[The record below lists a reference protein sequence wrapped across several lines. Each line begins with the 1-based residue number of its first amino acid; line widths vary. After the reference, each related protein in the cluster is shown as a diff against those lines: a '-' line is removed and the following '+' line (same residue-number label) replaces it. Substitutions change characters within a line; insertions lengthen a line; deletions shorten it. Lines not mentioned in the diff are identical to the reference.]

1 MEHILVA
8 IVISERNVIELDMR
22 SKFFARVDPDRRRLR
37 AFDGRHWIND
47 RNFRFQNLV
56 DAPS

>member
-8 IVISERNVIELDMR
+8 IVISERNVIKLDMR
-22 SKFFARVDPDRRRLR
+22 SMFFARVDLAHRR
-37 AFDGRHWIND
+37 RHWIND
-47 RNFRFQNLV
+47 RNFSFQNLV